1 MSLDKLRQQ
10 YLDSLATQR
19 LLSPH
24 TITTYHRA
32 LLSLQQHLQELEV
45 QSWQQLNGDHIRQW
59 IAINRQQSLSARS
72 IATKLSS
79 LRSFCKYL
87 LQIDY
92 LQQDP
97 CVGIKAPKQ
106 AKTLPK
112 NVNVDQIHQLLN
124 IDDDDPLAIRD
135 RAMMEV
141 FYSSGLRL
149 AELANLDLNDLDCQQ
164 QLIKVTGKGDKQR
177 LIPITK
183 TAIEQLQRWYCVR
196 GSLALGDESAIFVSQ
211 RGQRISHRSIQ
222 VRMKKWALEQQIS
235 TTIHPHKLRHS
246 FATHMLEES
255 GDLRA
260 VQEMLG
266 HADLSTTQVYTQLD
280 FQHLAKVYDQAHPR
294 ARSKRDKK

>member
-1 MSLDKLRQQ
+1 MDSLRQQ
-10 YLDSLATQR
+10 YIDYLATQR
-19 LLSPH
+19 LLSSH
-24 TITTYHRA
+24 TIATYQRT
-32 LLSLQQHLQELEV
+32 LLPLQQHLIDQGIK
-45 QSWQQLNGDHIRQW
+45 SWQQLTGNLIRQW
-59 IAINRQQSLSARS
+59 IASIRQQGLSATS

-87 LQIDY
+87 IEIEY
-92 LQQDP
+92 LTQDP

-106 AKTLPK
+106 GKPLPK
-112 NVNVDQIHQLLN
+112 NVNVDQVNQLLN

-135 RAMMEV
+135 RAIMEV

-149 AELANLDLNDLDCQQ
+149 AELASLNLNDIDKHQ

-177 LIPITK
+177 LVPITK
-183 TAIEQLQRWYCVR
+183 TALAQLNQWYKLR
-196 GSLALGDESAIFVSQ
+196 SMIAPIGEDAIFVSQ
-211 RGQRISHRSIQ
+211 QGRRLSHRSIQ
-222 VRMKKWALEQQIS
+222 VRMKKWAQQQQLS

-255 GDLRA
+255 SDLRA

-294 ARSKRDKK
+294 AKMIKEQKK